1 MVARLDIYTDLA
13 DIIANMAP
21 EKVIALKATPAQ
33 QKRMDEL
40 LEKNQEEGLSE
51 EENIEVERLLMMNR
65 VIALAKIRARR
76 LLNKKS

>member
-1 MVARLDIYTDLA
+1 
-13 DIIANMAP
+13 MAP

-33 QKRMDEL
+33 QERMDEL